1 MLPTVAVAIFTDLNV
16 VNTINEYLNALMFIM
31 LPFAV
36 IPCLAFSASRLVM
49 GEFKNGLYSNI
60 LCCTLSVGAVGINFY
75 FFFSTMDRYIGNN
88 STAWWIPVAL
98 FALVYFLF
106 IAYLTVYM
114 LICLGWE
121 SLAQKPFIQKW
132 YKVDGFLQNVEKL

>member
-121 SLAQKPFIQKW
+121 SLAQKPFIQ
-132 YKVDGFLQNVEKL
+132 